1 MATTTTT
8 TTTTAVFPPLG
19 NEFQDPEDG
28 VDLRSPCPAINT
40 IANHGFITRNGTR
53 VNVTELAQALEDVY
67 NVLGETLVQGPINA
81 AIELGL
87 TDTADGQICTVE
99 LNEEGETCFLDL
111 DNLFEAIGGLPDGAQ
126 EHDSSFVREDF
137 GQESGVDDKL
147 PSPSLITSLFESS
160 PRDILQPYEIME
172 YQRQRIQNSCER
184 RENRTD
190 GFQRNYT
197 AEHRGG
203 MAIQG
208 SLLFVLAQI
217 PRGEF
222 DFLYLNKENLRSIL
236 EDERLPA
243 NFNPAA
249 NQLFTFNS
257 TAFAISDFFRR
268 AFRQN
273 VETAIC
279 AFCDESTNFC
289 NRTLA
294 SERRPMTPVVQEVP
308 VQ

>member
-1 MATTTTT
+1 M
-8 TTTTAVFPPLG
+8 
-19 NEFQDPEDG
+19 
-28 VDLRSPCPAINT
+28 
-40 IANHGFITRNGTR
+40 
-53 VNVTELAQALEDVY
+53 ELK
-67 NVLGETLVQGPINA
+67 
-81 AIELGL
+81 
-87 TDTADGQICTVE
+87 
-99 LNEEGETCFLDL
+99 EEGETCFLDL
-111 DNLFEAIGGLPDGAQ
+111 DSLFEAIGGRPNRAQ

-147 PSPSLITSLFESS
+147 PSSRLIRSLFDSS

-172 YQRQRIQNSCER
+172 YQRQRIQDSCER
-184 RENRTD
+184 RENS
-190 GFQRNYT
+190 GFQREYT
-197 AEHRGG
+197 DEHRGG

-217 PRGEF
+217 PIGEF
-222 DFLYLNKENLRSIL
+222 DFLQLNKDNLRSIL

-243 NFNPAA
+243 NFNPDA
-249 NQLFTFNS
+249 NQLFTFNAS
-257 TAFAISDFFRR
+257 AFAISDFFRR

-279 AFCDESTNFC
+279 AFCDKSSNFC

-294 SERRPMTPVVQEVP
+294 SERRPMTPVVQEIP